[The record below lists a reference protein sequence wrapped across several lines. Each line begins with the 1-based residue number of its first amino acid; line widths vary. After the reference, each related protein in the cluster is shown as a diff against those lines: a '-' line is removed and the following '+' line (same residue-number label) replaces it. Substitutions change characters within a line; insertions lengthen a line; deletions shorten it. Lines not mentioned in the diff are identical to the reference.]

1 MRVAALQRAMTRYH
15 AGRMSRRDVLGLAG
29 KLGLTAA
36 AVALLG
42 ATKASAASPKGHSGH
57 NARLQEGSPEGGPP
71 PVATPQLG
79 EQPDGTRIW
88 KVLAGAMIMEEL
100 AEINAFLPGEITINA
115 GDSIFFE
122 MMGFHAVSFL
132 SGGEVQPV
140 FIPAEGAAPVATP
153 PASAAAYPQLM
164 FNPAVLFPAGGPAYD
179 GTGYVNSGVAL
190 DPSTPPFVLKF
201 TTPGTYEYLC
211 PIHPNYMRAR
221 VIVQEAGADLPM
233 DQAGVD
239 QVAAEQL
246 AAYMSTVQELKTQ
259 YGAATP
265 AAADGATTHEVAVG
279 PGQESVELLAF
290 LPAELSIKAGDTVR
304 WSYRGSISP
313 HTVTFLGGAEQ
324 PEDII
329 IAPPAGGPP
338 QVFVSPIT
346 FFPSDKPATYNGQGF
361 VNSGY
366 MGVLPEFLGIQYDS
380 PDTFELTFDTP
391 GEYKYYCIIHAGGPD
406 DPVGQSMVGRISV
419 S

>member
-1 MRVAALQRAMTRYH
+1 MRLAALQRAMTRYH

-79 EQPDGTRIW
+79 EQPDGTRIG
-88 KVLAGAMIMEEL
+88 KVVVGAMIMEEL

-132 SGGEVQPV
+132 SGGEVQPI

-179 GTGYVNSGVAL
+179 GTGYVNSGL
-190 DPSTPPFVLKF
+190 PDPSAPPFTLTF
-201 TTPGTYEYLC
+201 AQPGTYEYLC
-211 PIHPNYMRAR
+211 LVHPAMMKAR
-221 VIVQEAGADLPM
+221 VVVQEQGAERPH
-233 DQAGVD
+233 DQAFYD
-239 QVAAEQL
+239 RQAAEQ
-246 AAYMSTVQELKTQ
+246 QEAILEQ
-259 YGAATP
+259 GRALIARYSQATP
-265 AAADGATTHEVAVG
+265 AAGAAGGNTWEVTAGVG
-279 PGQESVELLAF
+279 EGQAQVLRF
-290 LPAELSIKAGDTVR
+290 LPERLEVRAGDTVR
-304 WSYRGSISP
+304 WVNRAHTEP
-313 HTVTFLGGAEQ
+313 HTVTFVDGGAP
-324 PEDII
+324 PEFVLVE
-329 IAPPAGGPP
+329 PQAGGPP
-338 QVFVSPIT
+338 LLVLNPEVMQRAGG
-346 FFPSDKPATYNGQGF
+346 KAYGGEGYA
-361 VNSGY
+361 NSGW
-366 MGVLPEFLGIQYDS
+366 LQEESPELYAG
-380 PDTFELTFDTP
+380 FEAPHTYELAFEAP
-391 GEYKYYCIIHAGGPD
+391 GEFAYYCALHAGGPD
-406 DPVGQSMVGRISV
+406 DPHGMTGTITVGAG
-419 S
+419 